1 MPVSRVLPIA
11 LVVSVAAGMPL
22 CAEELTLPPQ
32 VTPALRAA
40 CEADVRRLCLGQNP
54 TVSKVKSCMTQRFAE
69 LSSRCKL
76 QIAVAGLT
84 PAGR

>member
-1 MPVSRVLPIA
+1 MIA
-11 LVVSVAAGMPL
+11 LRGVALVLALAVAAAVPL
-22 CAEELTLPPQ
+22 SADSLQLPPQ

-40 CEADVRRLCLGQNP
+40 CEADVRRLCLGENP
-54 TVSKVKSCMTQRFAE
+54 TLSQVKSCMTRRFAE

-84 PAGR
+84 PTGR